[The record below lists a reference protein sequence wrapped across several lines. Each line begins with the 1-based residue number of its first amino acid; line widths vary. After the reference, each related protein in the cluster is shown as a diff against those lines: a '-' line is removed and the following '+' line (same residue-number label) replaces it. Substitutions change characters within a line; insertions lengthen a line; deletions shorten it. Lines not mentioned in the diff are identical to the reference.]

1 MRPELAT
8 NEPARG
14 YNSGQSPGTK
24 LALVPPI
31 RMSINAL
38 PEGTEAN
45 RSVPPVVDADPDI
58 PDTAFRDA
66 IPKLPQ
72 GEELFMRGF
81 AAVAWLYGLYW
92 IVWRWTSSLNPDAL
106 IFSIALIVAETYG
119 LINSFFLI
127 ATVWKLN
134 YRESP
139 HTPKGL
145 QGAR

>member
-1 MRPELAT
+1 MPCVVAT
-8 NEPARG
+8 NAPPGG
-14 YNSGQSPGTK
+14 YNSGLSPGTN
-24 LALVPPI
+24 LALATSI
-31 RMSINAL
+31 RMPINAV
-38 PEGTEAN
+38 PETIEPN
-45 RSVPPVVDADPDI
+45 RSVPPVLEADPDI
-58 PDTAFRDA
+58 PDTAFCDA

-127 ATVWKLN
+127 ATVWKLK

-139 HTPKGL
+139 
-145 QGAR
+145 